1 MGLDDCVITTRP
13 AAIAAI
19 AASAVGSVNQQVVKT
34 FGKPHNAPP
43 KLSFGLTNKNC
54 VGLVSPGSTNFTASW
69 MLKAVDAGG
78 RACSLVA
85 GAAM

>member
-1 MGLDDCVITTRP
+1 MAESLAGLLNNSVPALIRALADDPT
-13 AAIAAI
+13 
-19 AASAVGSVNQQVVKT
+19 GS
-34 FGKPHNAPP
+34 
-43 KLSFGLTNKNC
+43 C

-69 MLKAVDAGG
+69 MLKAVDASG